1 MHVHIQN
8 CLKFIAAG
16 ILAVM
21 LIMPAAQAGESHT
34 ISAKSTA
41 YDPMV
46 LKVEPG
52 DEVKWV
58 NMSGH
63 FNQFEAGLI
72 PEGAE
77 TWTTRMGNDVSRTF
91 DVEGVYVYK
100 CPPHFAMGMV
110 GAIIVGEPVNM
121 AEVEENATG
130 MYKRAVAKAK
140 AEIN

>member
-1 MHVHIQN
+1 MRLFKYLRTALAGMVG
-8 CLKFIAAG
+8 AA
-16 ILAVM
+16 LLVSS
-21 LIMPAAQAGESHT
+21 AQAGETHT
-34 ISAKSTA
+34 VTARSTA

-46 LKVEPG
+46 LEIEPG
-52 DEVKWV
+52 DTVKWV
-58 NMSGH
+58 NMAGH
-63 FNQFEAGLI
+63 FNEFEAGNI

-77 TWTTRMGNDVSRTF
+77 PWNTQMGEDVSRTF

-140 AEIN
+140 AAVE

>member
-1 MHVHIQN
+1 MIFFRD
-8 CLKFIAAG
+8 LKMLLSAFTGAA
-16 ILAVM
+16 LLVS
-21 LIMPAAQAGESHT
+21 AAYAGESHT
-34 ISAKSTA
+34 VTASSTS

-46 LKVEPG
+46 LQIEPG

-63 FNQFEAGLI
+63 FNQFEANLI

-77 TWTTRMGNDVSRTF
+77 PWTTQMGNDVSRTF

-110 GAIIVGEPVNM
+110 GAIIVGEPHNM
-121 AEVEENATG
+121 AQIEENATG

-140 AEIN
+140 AAID

>member
-1 MHVHIQN
+1 MYVHIQN
-8 CLKFIAAG
+8 CLKFIPAG
-16 ILAVM
+16 ILTALLAAPVA
-21 LIMPAAQAGESHT
+21 LAAETHTVTAQA
-34 ISAKSTA
+34 TA

-46 LKVEPG
+46 LQIEPG
-52 DEVKWV
+52 DTVEWV

-63 FNQFEAGLI
+63 FNEFEAGNI
-72 PEGAE
+72 PEDAE
-77 TWTTRMGNDVSRTF
+77 PWKTQMGEDVSRTF

-110 GAIIVGEPVNM
+110 GAIIVGEPHNM

-140 AEIN
+140 AESN